1 MGKKKIL
8 SSILAGSLFGLAIM
22 APVKAIDVE
31 NNSGYECTISDDE
44 INNLKVSDGV
54 EILGKKYDLSGV
66 NPSVLKSIANGF
78 SRINSGSLSES
89 DKTKTL
95 TDIKNLLDEYEKD
108 PKKYEN
114 FPETLEYGP
123 TTFLREDVNYAQNK
137 IKDLKQEQE
146 ALKKTKMVQQ
156 EIDKRVK
163 ELQDKIDRLSGWIN
177 YSVANFNENS
187 YKRMFCNTEVVEE
200 TNVKQDVTE
209 VKSLISSVYATNS
222 YDKIFKVSVNSNGTY
237 SIDGNVEVPVS
248 ELSEIFM
255 RNLEFENIKAYN
267 ILKEIEAVKLSK
279 ISKEEQD
286 KKIKELEKELQSVK
300 AYGISQEIVLLNI
313 EKETIQLIFL
323 APEAMEEKVNEL
335 DKEIN
340 ERTKILNDYIEKSS
354 KGEEVKIDSS
364 IGETPSYFS
373 YVLESDGDV
382 FKISLD
388 KEGKISFENGQ
399 KPTDAQKEIIEKS
412 ANDFIKES
420 EDEIKALED
429 KKSSLK
435 DNDQKYYLSD
445 AINKEIEVLKND
457 ILNYKSIISQL

>member
-1 MGKKKIL
+1 MSKKKIL
-8 SSILAGSLFGLAIM
+8 SSILAGSLFGLAIV
-22 APVKAIDVE
+22 APVKAMNVE
-31 NNSGYECTISDDE
+31 NNSGYVCVISDDE

-54 EILGKKYDLSGV
+54 EVLGKKYDLSNV
-66 NPSVLKSIANGF
+66 NPSVLKLIAREFG
-78 SRINSGSLSES
+78 RINSGNLSES
-89 DKTKTL
+89 DKTKIL
-95 TDIKNLLDEYEKD
+95 TNIKNILEDYKKD

-123 TTFLREDVNYAQNK
+123 TTFLREDILYVQNK

-156 EIDKRVK
+156 EIDRRVK
-163 ELQDKIDRLSGWIN
+163 ELQNKIDKLSGWIN

-187 YKRMFCNTEVVEE
+187 YKKMFCNTEITEE
-200 TNVKQDVTE
+200 TNTKQD

-222 YDKIFKVSVNSNGTY
+222 YDKIFKVNVNSNGTY
-237 SIDGNVEVPVS
+237 TIDGNVQIPKG

-255 RNLEFENIKAYN
+255 RNLEFENTKAYN

-286 KKIKELEKELQSVK
+286 KKIKELEKELQSVR

-313 EKETIQLIFL
+313 EKETIQLTFL
-323 APEAMEEKVNEL
+323 SPEAMKERVSEL

-340 ERTKILNDYIEKSS
+340 EKTKILNDYIEKFS
-354 KGEEVKIDSS
+354 KEEEVKVNSS
-364 IGETPSYFS
+364 IGETPSYFP
-373 YVLESDGDV
+373 YVLGSGGDV
-382 FKISLD
+382 FRISLD
-388 KEGKISFENGQ
+388 KEGKISFENGEKLTDVQ
-399 KPTDAQKEIIEKS
+399 KKVVKES

-420 EDEIKALED
+420 QEEIKVLEN
-429 KKSSLK
+429 KKLSLK

-445 AINKEIEVLKND
+445 AIDKEIQVLKND
-457 ILNYKSIISQL
+457 ISNYELIISQL